1 MGTCHDAPAIMVTRP
16 LGMLLLILSLAAFL
30 ASAQL
35 VPPECPDYGSYSN
48 RRHAPFS
55 EGVFQ
60 LSYQRP
66 EPRCRTFNLTEVEE
80 TITSMKEDVKDP
92 DLFRLFENCFP
103 NTLDTAIT
111 WKGVANGSSGV
122 EGEEVSWGSVPG
134 RRCHRELKEK
144 APLILDFVL

>member
-1 MGTCHDAPAIMVTRP
+1 MVTKP
-16 LGMLLLILSLAAFL
+16 LGMQLLLPSVMVFL
-30 ASAQL
+30 VSAQL
-35 VPPECPDYGSYSN
+35 LPPECLDYGSYSN

-66 EPRCRTFNLTEVEE
+66 EPRCRTFNLSEVEE
-80 TITSMKEDVKDP
+80 TIISMREVVKDP

-103 NTLDTAIT
+103 NTIDTAIT

-122 EGEEVSWGSVPG
+122 EGEEVSWES
-134 RRCHRELKEK
+134 
-144 APLILDFVL
+144 I